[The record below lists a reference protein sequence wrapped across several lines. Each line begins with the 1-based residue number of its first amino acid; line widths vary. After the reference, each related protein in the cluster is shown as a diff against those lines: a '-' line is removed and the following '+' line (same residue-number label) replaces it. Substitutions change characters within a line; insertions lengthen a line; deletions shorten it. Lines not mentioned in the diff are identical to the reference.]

1 MPELYA
7 AIVGSGPA
15 GFYAAGGLLALEDVD
30 VHVDMLERLP
40 TPWGLVRSGVAPD
53 HPKIKSVAS
62 VFAKTAEHER
72 FRFFGNVEL
81 GAHVAREEL
90 LGHYDVVVY
99 AVGTESEKTL
109 DVPGEELAGSIGAID
124 VVGWYNGHPDYRDVH
139 LDLSTERA
147 VVIGNGNVAL
157 DVARILMSPIS
168 ELEQTDIADDALA
181 DLRESRIREVV
192 LAGRRGPLQASF
204 TTVELREL
212 GPMLPGVEINIDPG
226 DLEPITDEE
235 AQAGGT
241 IVKRNIAAFRELA
254 ASEEPGAE
262 HAVTLKFQRSPIAYR
277 GDGRV
282 QEVVLGRNELVAD
295 DTGRVSAKD
304 TGERETL
311 AAGLV
316 VRAVGYRGVPLPGLP
331 FDERRGVVRNEAG
344 RVDGGDREYVVG
356 WIKRGPTGV
365 IGTNKKDAT
374 ETVRTLAGDLDLA
387 ALPEADP
394 GRGLRIAEWL
404 ESKQPRLVLAA
415 GWKAIDEHERAL
427 GGPAGRPRVK
437 LCTTDELLGV
447 AHGEIS

>member
-15 GFYAAGGLLALEDVD
+15 GFYAAGALLGLDEPD

-53 HPKIKSVAS
+53 HPKIKSVS
-62 VFAKTAEHER
+62 NVFAKTAEHEH

-81 GAHVAREEL
+81 GVDMTRDEL
-90 LGHYDVVVY
+90 LERYDVVLY

-109 DVPGEELAGSIGAID
+109 GIPGEELPGSIGAID

-139 LDLSTERA
+139 LDLSGERA

-157 DVARILMSPIS
+157 DVARILMSRIS

-181 DLRESRIREVV
+181 DLAESRLREVV
-192 LAGRRGPLQASF
+192 LVGRRGPLQASF

-212 GPMLPGVEINIDPG
+212 GHMLPGVEINIDSG
-226 DLEPITDEE
+226 DLEPITDED
-235 AQAGGT
+235 AKAAGT
-241 IVKRNIAAFRELA
+241 TVKRNIAAFRELEA
-254 ASEEPGAE
+254 AEEPRAE
-262 HAVTLKFQRSPIAYR
+262 HAVTLKFQSSPVAYQ

-295 DTGRVSAKD
+295 ETGRVSAKD

-311 AAGLV
+311 PAGIV
-316 VRAVGYRGVPLPGLP
+316 VRAVGYRGVPLAGLP
-331 FDERRGVVRNEAG
+331 FDERRGVVPNDAG

-365 IGTNKKDAT
+365 IGTNKKDAN
-374 ETVRTLAGDLDLA
+374 ETVRTLVADLDPA
-387 ALPEADP
+387 GLPQADP
-394 GRGLRIAEWL
+394 GRGERIAEWL

-415 GWKAIDEHERAL
+415 HWKTIDEHERAR
-427 GGPAGRPRVK
+427 GEPGGRPRVK
-437 LCTTDELLGV
+437 LCTTEELLGI
-447 AHGEIS
+447 AHGEN